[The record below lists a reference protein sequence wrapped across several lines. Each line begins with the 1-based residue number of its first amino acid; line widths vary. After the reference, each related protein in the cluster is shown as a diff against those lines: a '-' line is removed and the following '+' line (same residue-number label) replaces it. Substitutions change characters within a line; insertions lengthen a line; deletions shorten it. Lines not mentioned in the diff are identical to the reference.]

1 MVEDILKFN
10 EFLKIGFRKSPKIV
24 EVDKEDRREKIEG
37 YPGDPTINRSSENWR
52 KVSKEGEIIK

>member
-24 EVDKEDRREKIEG
+24 EVGKEDRREKLEG
-37 YPGDPTINRSSENWR
+37 NPGDPTIN
-52 KVSKEGEIIK
+52 